1 MKIKNSTV
9 DCFEVV
15 LYEVLIHKPRIT
27 CYWLKHP
34 LLLAPP
40 TAVPLKLCD
49 DIIKDKYPI

>member
-49 DIIKDKYPI
+49 NIIKDKYPI